1 MSETPKNNKPTP
13 EEELL
18 EQQFTFDKFVQDLED
33 RENKRRETQEQLQ
46 QRDHNDLNRQRDARN
61 REHLHNRLRWRR

>member
-1 MSETPKNNKPTP
+1 MSKAPKDNKKSP
-13 EEELL
+13 EEDLL

-33 RENKRRETQEQLQ
+33 RENRRKEAQEQLQ
-46 QRDHNDLNRQRDARN
+46 QRDHNDLNRERDARN